1 MKERII
7 TGLVGFAAIS
17 VIIYIGTPAVLAFL
31 TIAGI
36 IATYEYGTVIYG
48 TEHKLMSAFLAALSG
63 MIILSG
69 YFYPNLTTSV
79 LISGT
84 VMVFIVNILI
94 GNFDADHSVYSV
106 WGLVYAGFFLSLATK
121 MLTWDNGLFIVV
133 MAAFLCMASD
143 VGAYFAGMKFG
154 KHKLCP
160 AISPKKTVEGSI
172 GGILLASV
180 TALVFAIMAKEI
192 GYSKQWHLFILIGAI
207 TAVLSQFG
215 DLSASM
221 VKRKFGAKDY
231 GHILPG
237 HGGFMDRL
245 DSVLFGFAAVF
256 CSFIVFGIL

>member
-7 TGLVGFAAIS
+7 TGIVGMAAIS
-17 VIIYIGTPAVLAFL
+17 VIIYLGTPAVLAFL

-48 TEHKLMSAFLAALSG
+48 SDKKLMSGFLASLSG
-63 MIILSG
+63 IIILSG
-69 YFYPNLTTSV
+69 YYMPSLTTSA

-84 VMVFIVNILI
+84 VLVFIVNILAS
-94 GNFDADHSVYSV
+94 NYDADHSVYSV
-106 WGLVYAGFFLSLATK
+106 WGLVYVGFFLSLATK
-121 MLTWDNGLFIVV
+121 MLTWENGLFIVV
-133 MAAFLCMASD
+133 MSAFLCMASD
-143 VGAYFAGMKFG
+143 VGAYFTGMKFG

-160 AISPKKTVEGSI
+160 AISPKKTVEGSV
-172 GGILLASV
+172 GGVVFASV
-180 TALVFAIMAKEI
+180 VAIVFSLLAKEI
-192 GYSKQWHLFILIGAI
+192 GYSKQWYLFIIIGAI

-215 DLSASM
+215 DLAASM

-245 DSVLFGFAAVF
+245 DSILFGFAAVF

>member
-1 MKERII
+1 MKQRII
-7 TGLVGFAAIS
+7 TGLVGFAAIA
-17 VIIYIGTPAVLAFL
+17 VIIYLGELAVLAFL
-31 TIAGI
+31 TVAGT

-48 TEHKLMSAFLAALSG
+48 SDKKIMSAFLAVLSAS
-63 MIILSG
+63 IIISG
-69 YFYPNLTTSV
+69 YYFPTFTTSA
-79 LISGT
+79 LITGT
-84 VMVFIVNILI
+84 VLVFIVNILSS
-94 GNFDADHSVYSV
+94 NFDADHSVYSV

-121 MLTWDNGLFIVV
+121 MLTWENGLFIVV
-133 MAAFLCMASD
+133 MSAFLCMASD
-143 VGAYFAGMKFG
+143 VGAYFTGMKFG

-180 TALVFAIMAKEI
+180 TALVFALMAKEI
-192 GYSKQWHLFILIGAI
+192 GYSKQWHLFIIIGAI

-215 DLSASM
+215 DLAASM

-231 GHILPG
+231 GNILPG

-256 CSFIVFGIL
+256 CSFIIFGIA